1 MRHDTHLHRMIACE
15 LGYGRNERAEER
27 PASVFRGLLHAVPM
41 ALAMW
46 LAILWLAMALALS
59 QVA

>member
-1 MRHDTHLHRMIACE
+1 MRHDTQLHRMIACE
-15 LGYGRNERAEER
+15 LGDGLNEQAEEC
-27 PASVFRGLLHAVPM
+27 PASVFRGLVHAVPM

-46 LAILWLAMALALS
+46 LAILWFAMVLALS